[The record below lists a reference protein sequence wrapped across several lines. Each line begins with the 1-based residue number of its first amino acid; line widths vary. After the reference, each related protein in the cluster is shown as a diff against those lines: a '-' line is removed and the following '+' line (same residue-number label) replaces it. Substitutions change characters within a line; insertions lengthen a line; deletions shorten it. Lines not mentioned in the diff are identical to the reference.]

1 MKKQDAR
8 AGMAFGLRAVAVLL
22 IGWLSH
28 LQLGAQKADP
38 VDVEFTFQ
46 EGNRLML
53 DKQMDPALARY
64 RQVLAQQETAAL
76 HHNLGIAYYQSGDT
90 GRAVLHLERALRQG
104 FGSAA
109 TREILSVVRQ
119 SEGIAPPRYTI
130 LQRLARS
137 LPEGLWMVL
146 VFVSFWSSLVL
157 GVYFY
162 LLVKRQSLYRD
173 VAILSALVFGF
184 SCVACVG
191 LAQDQHHGVLLGN
204 PVGLKVVPT
213 TESEAF
219 LTLKSGEMARYLKR
233 NNQFVFVETSDGVR
247 GWVPE
252 SQFLRIRERSI
263 GSPASPGDAQF

>member
-1 MKKQDAR
+1 
-8 AGMAFGLRAVAVLL
+8 MAFGLRTAAVLL
-22 IGWLSH
+22 IGWFASPL
-28 LQLGAQKADP
+28 LWAEKADP
-38 VDVEFTFQ
+38 VDVEITFQ

-53 DKQMDPALARY
+53 DKQTDLAVERY
-64 RQVLAQQETAAL
+64 RQVLAQQETASL

-104 FGSAA
+104 FGSTA

-119 SEGIAPPRYTI
+119 SEGIAPPRYTV

-146 VFVSFWSSLVL
+146 VFCSFWSSLVL

-191 LAQDQHHGVLLGN
+191 LSQDQHHGVLLGN

-219 LTLKSGEMARYLKR
+219 LMLKSGEMARYLKR
-233 NNQFVFVETSDGVR
+233 NNHYVFVETSGGVR

-252 SQFLRIRERSI
+252 SQFLRIRDRSI
-263 GSPASPGDAQF
+263 ANPVSPEDA